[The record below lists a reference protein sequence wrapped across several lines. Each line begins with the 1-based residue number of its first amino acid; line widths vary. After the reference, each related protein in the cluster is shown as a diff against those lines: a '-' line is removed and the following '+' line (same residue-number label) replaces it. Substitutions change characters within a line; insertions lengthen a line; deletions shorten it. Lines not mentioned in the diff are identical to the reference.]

1 MIAAEAA
8 ASRPQIELDQVFDV
22 WDLHDKLKVPSLS
35 TRVNSLAPYACV
47 SRRWQLAFEPFIFE
61 TLILSPK
68 RLAQA
73 ERQGYLTQRRLG
85 YVRTIA
91 VPITFPLPWP
101 WDVPIVFSQVA
112 EWPPPPDIQPRK
124 TDTIAGGNENVDA
137 ENVSSEEEA
146 DDEEEDGCIE
156 DEEDLLPPEER
167 GYDKIFA
174 SIIRSLFRILKL
186 APVHENKQPY
196 IDLRLGLPVP
206 REYGW
211 CFANCIEEPEA
222 ERTEVGWCKP
232 LYLDLLLNQD
242 EVPELPV
249 IASCSFELVS
259 WSIFLSPRTACV
271 IASRMP
277 HLKKLKLHLSDKE
290 WREPALRV
298 KLRDEFASSLSILP
312 ETVMDF
318 ELHYSRRVPRDHS
331 YTPISIVPPN
341 EKHDP
346 LSKALFTFSRRENL
360 VRFSA
365 NGSFDLDVVGFSNR
379 PRPSADSSAWS
390 KLEHYEIGLLA
401 VTPSG
406 HWLAMQ
412 YTANPNTDSF
422 KDERWG
428 PPSEWSRSC
437 LSHFTT
443 NEFRGPIDP
452 EFAHDLLCAVGRV
465 AVHMPQ
471 LQTMKINVGVVA
483 GYKVS
488 YTSKKVEPCMR
499 IVGKKLQPPND
510 DLLRVWRRV
519 ALDHDQKFVLEWNDT
534 VKTNKRKERFQ

>member
-1 MIAAEAA
+1 MERLSSEILYMIAAEAA
-8 ASRPQIELDQVFDV
+8 ASRPHVELDKVFDV
-22 WDLHDKLKVPSLS
+22 WDLHDKLKVPSSS
-35 TRVNSLAPYACV
+35 TRPNSLAPYASV
-47 SRRWQLAFEPFIFE
+47 SRGWQLAFEPFTFE

-112 EWPPPPDIQPRK
+112 EWPPAPEVKPRK
-124 TDTIAGGNENVDA
+124 IDTTTGGNETAGA

-146 DDEEEDGCIE
+146 EGEDEDEYIE

-167 GYDKIFA
+167 GYDKILA

-232 LYLDLLLNQD
+232 LYLDLLLNQH
-242 EVPELPV
+242 ELPELPV
-249 IASCSFELVS
+249 IASCSFEM
-259 WSIFLSPRTACV
+259 PR
-271 IASRMP
+271 
-277 HLKKLKLHLSDKE
+277 LKKLKLHLSDKE
-290 WREPALRV
+290 WRDPLLRV
-298 KLRDEFASSLSILP
+298 RLRDDFASSLTILP
-312 ETVMDF
+312 ETITDF

-331 YTPISIVPPN
+331 YTPVCIVPPN
-341 EKHDP
+341 EKHDH
-346 LSKALFTFSRRENL
+346 LSKALFSFSQRENL
-360 VRFSA
+360 VSFSA
-365 NGSFDLDVVGFSNR
+365 NGSFEMDILGPWNR
-379 PRPSADSSAWS
+379 SRSSAANSAWS
-390 KLEHYEIGLLA
+390 RLEHYEIGLLV
-401 VTPSG
+401 VTPFG
-406 HWLAMQ
+406 QWLAIQ
-412 YTANPNTDSF
+412 YTDNPNTDSF

-428 PPSEWSRSC
+428 APSEWSRSC

-443 NEFRGPIDP
+443 NEFRGPVDP
-452 EFAHDLLCAVGRV
+452 EYAHDLVCAAGRA
-465 AVHMPQ
+465 AVHMPC
-471 LQTMKINVGVVA
+471 LKTMKINVGVVA

-499 IVGKKLQPPND
+499 IVGKKLQPPNE
-510 DLLRVWRRV
+510 DLLRIWRRV
-519 ALDHDQKFVLEWNDT
+519 ALDHDQKFVLEWSDT